1 MTPERSSRVQAS
13 GAARNTAFALLT
25 QLSTAVFSAALT
37 IFLVRELGPTEF
49 GLFSLAVSIGAL
61 VLLPSDFGISGSTAR
76 FAAEKRTDSRAVA
89 SLLSDALRLKVAI
102 GGVVSGAMIL
112 LAGPIAEAY
121 GEPSLAWPIRW
132 LAIAVLGQS
141 LVSFYRYTFNALRD
155 ASVGLRIVL
164 GESAVE
170 CGASIALV
178 IAAGG
183 AAGASAGRAAGYV
196 FGALLALGMTIR
208 RLGPR
213 VIRRSQRL
221 GDARRRLARYAGA
234 LFVIETAFAASVQ
247 VAPLMIGAFMGPREV
262 GLFQAPNRLL
272 VVLGYPGVSLSHGV
286 APRMARSEGHE
297 PDVRTFAN
305 ALRLLIIFHALILA
319 PLIVWAQP
327 IVDLVLGPDYSES
340 AEIIQVLG
348 PYIFVMGLS
357 NVLAVGLNYMGEARR
372 RLPVSIME
380 VGLTVGLTAALV
392 PTVGLVGAA
401 IAADVVSVL
410 FVVFL
415 LRIIT
420 RLVDLPLRPL
430 LFATVRSLLAA
441 GAAAG
446 VLLAYGTEFLSIGE
460 WLVGGL
466 GAICAFA
473 GVLLLTRELTLDELG
488 TWWRAVRSRTSSK
501 STSTAGK

>member
-1 MTPERSSRVQAS
+1 VTTPEGSSRVNPS
-13 GAARNTAFALLT
+13 GAARNTVFALLT

-37 IFLVRELGPTEF
+37 IFLVRELGPREF

-76 FAAEKRTDSRAVA
+76 FAAERRTEPGAVA
-89 SLLSDALRLKVAI
+89 SLLSDALRLKLAI
-102 GGVVSGAMIL
+102 GGVVSAAMIL
-112 LAGPIAEAY
+112 LAGPIAAAY

-141 LVSFYRYTFNALRD
+141 LVAFYRYAFNALRD

-170 CGASIALV
+170 CGASVALV
-178 IAAGG
+178 VAAGG
-183 AAGASAGRAAGYV
+183 AAGASAGRAAGYA
-196 FGALLALGMTIR
+196 FGALLALGMTVR

-213 VIRRSQRL
+213 VIRRSHRL

-247 VAPLMIGAFMGPREV
+247 VAPLMIGGFLGPREV

-286 APRMARSEGHE
+286 APRMARSEDHE
-297 PDVRTFAN
+297 PDVETFAGG
-305 ALRLLIIFHALILA
+305 LRFLIIFHALILA
-319 PLIVWAQP
+319 PLLVWAGP
-327 IVDLVLGPDYSES
+327 IVDLVLGPDYERS

-372 RLPVSIME
+372 RLPVSVME

-392 PTVGLVGAA
+392 PTIGLVGAA

-410 FVVFL
+410 FVVLL
-415 LRIIT
+415 LRIIV

-430 LFATVRSLLAA
+430 FLATVRALLAA
-441 GAAAG
+441 AAAAG

-460 WLVGGL
+460 WLVGGA
-466 GAICAFA
+466 GALAAFA
-473 GVLLLTRELTLDELG
+473 GVLLVTGELTLDELG
-488 TWWRAVRSRTSSK
+488 RWWRAARSA
-501 STSTAGK
+501 AGK

>member
-1 MTPERSSRVQAS
+1 MAKADGSSGVQAS
-13 GAARNTAFALLT
+13 GAARNTWFALLT

-37 IFLVRELGPTEF
+37 IFLVRELGPTDF

-76 FAAEKRTDSRAVA
+76 FAAEKRTDTRAVA
-89 SLLSDALRLKVAI
+89 GLLSDALRLKLAI
-102 GGVVSGAMIL
+102 GAVVSAAMIA

-132 LAIAVLGQS
+132 MAIAVLGQS
-141 LVSFYRYTFNALRD
+141 LVAFYRYAFNALRD

-183 AAGASAGRAAGYV
+183 AAGASAGRAVGYA
-196 FGALLALGMTIR
+196 FGAFLALALTLR
-208 RLGPR
+208 KLGPG
-213 VIRRSQRL
+213 VIQRSTRL

-247 VAPLMIGAFMGPREV
+247 VAPLMIGGFMGAREV
-262 GLFQAPNRLL
+262 GIFQAPNRLL

-305 ALRLLIIFHALILA
+305 GLRLLVIFHALILA
-319 PLIVWAQP
+319 PLIVWAEP

-340 AEIIQVLG
+340 AEVLQALG

-372 RLPVSIME
+372 RLPVSIIE
-380 VGLTVGLTAALV
+380 VVLTVGLTAAAL
-392 PTVGLVGAA
+392 PTIGLIGAA
-401 IAADVVSVL
+401 IAADIVSVL
-410 FVVFL
+410 FVVLL
-415 LRIIT
+415 LRIIVK
-420 RLVDLPLRPL
+420 LVDLPLRPL
-430 LFATVRSLLAA
+430 FLATARSLLAA
-441 GAAAG
+441 AAAAG
-446 VLLAYGTEFLSIGE
+446 VLLAYGTSDLAVWHWFA
-460 WLVGGL
+460 GGA
-466 GAICAFA
+466 GAVCAFF
-473 GVLLLTRELTLDELG
+473 GVLLLLGELTLDELEQG
-488 TWWRAVRSRTSSK
+488 WRALSRRSR
-501 STSTAGK
+501 AGDA